1 MTPDPRIE
9 QVAACGF
16 TERQARF
23 LVTVMLH
30 AGVCLGRQYCAA
42 SGIARGQVMHD
53 FFRMLIDRDLAT
65 AYPRAHGH
73 THVYHVHAKR
83 LYEAVGEANS
93 RFRRPPP
100 LARAVE
106 RVMVLDAVLAEAEL
120 RWLATEREK
129 VSHFTRQTRLQPH
142 EFPHL
147 TFGTPPSTTV
157 RYFPD
162 KLPIGVD
169 SATWRHVFVYLV
181 TRHLPVDFRSFLHR
195 HAELLRALPE
205 WTIRLLLP
213 RHLAGVIG
221 RYQAAVRDEL
231 ATPLRADT
239 FAELRWFFEQRRRAP
254 DRPAV
259 VADARFQRAQEVF
272 ATPRFRVLYRNWLQY
287 GESAL
292 EATLSPVLSDAL
304 ERRTGALEWRVLEH
318 DYQHLAALVGTA

>member
-9 QVAACGF
+9 QVAAFGF

-23 LVTVMLH
+23 LVMVLLH
-30 AGVCLGRQYCAA
+30 AGVCLGRQFCVS

-53 FFRMLIDRDLAT
+53 FFKILIDRDHAT

-73 THVYHVHAKR
+73 TYVYHLHAKP
-83 LYEAVGEANS
+83 LYAAIGEPNS
-93 RFRRPPP
+93 RFRRPTP

-106 RVMVLDAVLAEAEL
+106 RVMVLDAVLAESEL

-129 VSHFTRQTRLQPH
+129 VSHFSRQTRLQPH

-169 SATWRHVFVYLV
+169 PGSWRHVFVYLV
-181 TRHLPVDFRSFLHR
+181 TRRVPVDFRSFLHR

-213 RHLAGVIG
+213 RHLAGVVG

-231 ATPLRADT
+231 ATPLRSDT
-239 FAELRWFFEQRRRAP
+239 FDELRWFFEQRRHAV

-259 VADARFQRAQEVF
+259 VADARFQRAREVF

-287 GESAL
+287 GEPAL
-292 EATLSPVLSDAL
+292 QATLSPVLSDAL
-304 ERRTGALEWRVLEH
+304 ERRSGALEWRVLEH
-318 DYQHLAALVGTA
+318 DYQHLAALVGSA